1 MGSRRVLPVVIAGLV
16 VTVAAACG
24 TSSAEDAAA
33 PSSTVPVVTSAPAA
47 VVAAPVTSTPEP
59 TTTTPE
65 PTSSAPET
73 TVEFVRNEAVYF
85 SSADGRFQCGIVELA
100 SRVEAGC
107 QGTTTP
113 VPPRPDDCMVG
124 WGNGIR
130 ITGEGR
136 GAFMCAGG
144 PIYLTATDAPGAPL
158 AAGQQVSSFGYT
170 CASEAAGVTCRK
182 DDTGHGFRIAAASNE
197 VF

>member
-1 MGSRRVLPVVIAGLV
+1 MIAAVVA
-16 VTVAAACG
+16 TTAAACG
-24 TSSAEDAAA
+24 TSTAEQAA
-33 PSSTVPVVTSAPAA
+33 PSADTTTAVETTTPAPATTAA
-47 VVAAPVTSTPEP
+47 VT
-59 TTTTPE
+59 TTTTPAP
-65 PTSSAPET
+65 PTATTTAGPT
-73 TVEFVRNEAVYF
+73 TLATVEFVRNEAVYF

-113 VPPRPDDCMVG
+113 VPPRPDDCMIG

-130 ITGEGR
+130 ITGDGR

-158 AAGQQVSSFGYT
+158 AAGQKVSSFGYT
-170 CASEAAGVTCRK
+170 CTSEAAGVTCRK